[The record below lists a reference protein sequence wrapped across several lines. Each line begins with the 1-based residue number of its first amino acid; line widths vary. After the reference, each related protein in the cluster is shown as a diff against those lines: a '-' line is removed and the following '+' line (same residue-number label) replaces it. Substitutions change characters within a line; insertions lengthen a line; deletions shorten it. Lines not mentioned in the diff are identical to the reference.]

1 MRRDVIKILHEMQKW
16 RRGGKGEMP
25 FSPNTFGAAIDI
37 CIRMLR
43 RVSDEQFNQLMNED
57 RTDRR

>member
-1 MRRDVIKILHEMQKW
+1 MQKW

-25 FSPNTFGAAIDI
+25 FSPITFGAAIDI